1 MRRILVD
8 TSAWGAIADS
18 NDPNHEIALLFQ
30 EEITGRCQLVITNY
44 ILDELLTLLLMNL
57 GYKHTVDLKRTLDAL
72 VREGI
77 LEIVWVSEVICDAA
91 WRAFEQFNI
100 DKEWSFTDCVSYV
113 VMKRHQILEAFAFD
127 HHFDQMG
134 FTRRP

>member
-44 ILDELLTLLLMNL
+44 IHVTADLSEDEGDDGGCGCRVGARGRGGEALASLLLGVCL
-57 GYKHTVDLKRTLDAL
+57 VTIARARIKR
-72 VREGI
+72 R
-77 LEIVWVSEVICDAA
+77 
-91 WRAFEQFNI
+91 
-100 DKEWSFTDCVSYV
+100 
-113 VMKRHQILEAFAFD
+113 
-127 HHFDQMG
+127 
-134 FTRRP
+134 